1 MSNTESNNAKKKY
14 LNSYKWLK
22 HRARSL
28 ELEIEAIRSQ
38 YTGHA
43 ITYSD
48 MPKAPSSAHD
58 LSDYASAVF
67 ELVDSLNAIH
77 VDIIRQYEQIS
88 EAIEVMENETEKELL
103 RLRYLQSYDW
113 DDIAEHFGYVVR
125 TVYRIHG
132 SALYHFQIPK
142 DVSKCQ

>member
-1 MSNTESNNAKKKY
+1 MNQTNSDKKKY

-28 ELEIEAIRSQ
+28 ELEIESIRSQ
-38 YTGHA
+38 YTGRA

-58 LSDYASAVF
+58 LSDYAAAVF

-88 EAIEVMENETEKELL
+88 EAIERLEDETEKQVL
-103 RLRYLQSYDW
+103 RLRYLRGYQW
-113 DDIAEHFGYVVR
+113 HQIANAIGYAER
-125 TVYRIHG
+125 NTYKIHG
-132 SALYHFQIPK
+132 DALAHFNIP
-142 DVSKCQ
+142 D

>member
-1 MSNTESNNAKKKY
+1 MNQTNSDKKKY

-28 ELEIEAIRSQ
+28 ELEIESIRSQ

-48 MPKAPSSAHD
+48 MPKAPSNQSD

-67 ELVDSLNAIH
+67 TLIDKLTALQG
-77 VDIIRQYEQIS
+77 DIVHRYETIS

-113 DDIAEHFGYVVR
+113 DDIADHFGYVVR

>member
-48 MPKAPSSAHD
+48 MPKAPSSVHD

-67 ELVDSLNAIH
+67 ELVDSLNTIH

-88 EAIEVMENETEKELL
+88 EAIERLEDETEKQVL
-103 RLRYLQSYDW
+103 RLRYLRGYQW
-113 DDIAEHFGYVVR
+113 HQIANAIGYAER
-125 TVYRIHG
+125 NTYKIHG
-132 SALYHFQIPK
+132 DALAHFSIP
-142 DVSKCQ
+142 D